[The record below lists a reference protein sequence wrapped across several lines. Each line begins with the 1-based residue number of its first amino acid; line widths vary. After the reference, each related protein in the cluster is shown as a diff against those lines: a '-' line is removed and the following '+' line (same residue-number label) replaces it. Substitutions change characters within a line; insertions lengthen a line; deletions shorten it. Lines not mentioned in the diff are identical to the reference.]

1 MVDLDSASMQCEHAP
16 SPSRSLTSALGLIAI
31 GALGVWL
38 AVGSS
43 PSTKLLAATSS
54 RPAADF
60 DGDGLPDA
68 LEMRLGTAPG
78 QADTD
83 GDGFSDAEEVAR
95 GSSPTSPNS
104 TPSPDPLGVALHVYQ
119 IGGPL
124 QLVSIFY
131 IGDGNLATKSISMG
145 ARVGSVVRTAP
156 VSYFTKGAQFTTLP
170 GSETGSTVLVIDA
183 PVQPQLVQRF
193 DSMSFFTTLSNA
205 GKVSSAGVVNVAWKG
220 LLLEYVVDSYPTAVQ
235 SGHGGFTTGR
245 YEPIDP
251 GAVPPDWT
259 PDQICAQGMTIAA
272 SVGPVV
278 IQEVVEAS
286 CESGW
291 DAFCDP
297 GCPATVGST
306 VETLDP
312 GALIGG

>member
-1 MVDLDSASMQCEHAP
+1 MVDLESASVQCEYAW
-16 SPSRSLTSALGLIAI
+16 SPSRSLTSALGLIAV

-43 PSTKLLAATSS
+43 PRHELHAATAS
-54 RPAADF
+54 RPTTDL
-60 DGDGLPDA
+60 DGDGLADA
-68 LEMRLGTAPG
+68 LELRLGTASDE
-78 QADTD
+78 ADTD
-83 GDGFSDAEEVAR
+83 GDGISDAEEVAR
-95 GSSPTSPNS
+95 GSLPTSSNS
-104 TPSPDPLGVALHVYQ
+104 TPNPDPLGVGLQVYQ
-119 IGGPL
+119 TGGPL
-124 QLVSIFY
+124 QLVSVFY
-131 IGDGNLATKSISMG
+131 IADGNLATKTISMG

-156 VSYFTKGAQFTTLP
+156 VSYFTKGAKFTTLS
-170 GSETGSTVLVIDA
+170 GSEAGSSVLVIDA

-193 DSMSFFTTLSNA
+193 GSMSFFTTLANQ

-220 LLLEYVVDSYPTAVQ
+220 LLLEYIVEAYPTAVQ
-235 SGHGGFTTGR
+235 TGHGGFSTGR

-251 GAVPPDWT
+251 SAVPTDWT
-259 PDQICAQGMTIAA
+259 PDAICAQGMTIAA

-286 CESGW
+286 CETGW
-291 DAFCDP
+291 DAYCDP
-297 GCPATVGST
+297 GCSATVGST